1 MSSTHPAGPRRPQRV
16 LHVVGARPNFMK
28 TAPVMAAMRRRPDEF
43 EQLLVHTGQHYDFEM
58 SEVFFR
64 DLEMPVPDRFLDAG
78 SGSHAVQTARIM
90 MAFEP
95 VVEEW
100 RPDWIVVVGDV
111 NSTVAC
117 ALVSAKLGVRVAHV
131 EAGLRSRDR
140 TMPEEVNRVLTDQ
153 IADLLLTP
161 SPDADANLLRE
172 GVAADKI
179 ARVGNLMIDTLAAHL
194 PAARARGIVERLG
207 LPRDGYALVT
217 LHRPGNVD
225 DEASLREAMGGL
237 LAVAEH
243 IPVVFPIH
251 PRTRRSL
258 DAEMLEALTAGV
270 VLLDPLGYLDFV
282 ALMDAA
288 RLVITD
294 SGGLQEETTYLG
306 VPCLTLRP
314 NTERPI
320 TIEQGTN
327 RLVPRSRPELL
338 AAVLQA
344 IGERRRGPAQ
354 IDLWDG
360 AAAGRTADAI
370 AARARPV
377 SP

>member
-64 DLEMPVPDRFLDAG
+64 DLEMPVPDRFLDVG
-78 SGSHAVQTARIM
+78 SGSHAVQTARVM

-153 IADLLLTP
+153 IADLLFTP

-179 ARVGNLMIDTLAAHL
+179 ARVGNVMIDTLAAHL
-194 PAARARGIVERLG
+194 TAARGRGIVERLG
-207 LPRDGYALVT
+207 LPRRRL
-217 LHRPGNVD
+217 RPGD
-225 DEASLREAMGGL
+225 APPARQRGRRGEPARGDGRAARRSGA
-237 LAVAEH
+237 
-243 IPVVFPIH
+243 H
-251 PRTRRSL
+251 PRGVPHPPADPAQPGRR
-258 DAEMLEALTAGV
+258 
-270 VLLDPLGYLDFV
+270 
-282 ALMDAA
+282 DAA
-288 RLVITD
+288 R
-294 SGGLQEETTYLG
+294 
-306 VPCLTLRP
+306 P
-314 NTERPI
+314 
-320 TIEQGTN
+320 
-327 RLVPRSRPELL
+327 
-338 AAVLQA
+338 
-344 IGERRRGPAQ
+344 
-354 IDLWDG
+354 
-360 AAAGRTADAI
+360 
-370 AARARPV
+370 
-377 SP
+377 